1 MILRTGR
8 FGDFLTSVNRETE
21 FVLNIDRKGGI
32 KFPSPKPFLTDL
44 PCPKCGTMMNLRT
57 GKRGPWLGCSAFPKC
72 RGRESWAKIPVEK
85 QQALEKALAIHEANQ
100 PRFEITALD
109 GTLLKE
115 GTPVAA
121 LIIPGEEAQLKFH
134 PDWEREQRA
143 KGAVG

>member
-1 MILRTGR
+1 
-8 FGDFLTSVNRETE
+8 
-21 FVLNIDRKGGI
+21 
-32 KFPSPKPFLTDL
+32 
-44 PCPKCGTMMNLRT
+44 MMNLRT

-109 GTLLKE
+109 GTPLKE

-121 LIIPGEEAQLKFH
+121 LVIPGEEAQLRFH
-134 PDWEREQRA
+134 TDWEREQRA